1 MRRLRRRYEEGFTLI
16 ELLVVI
22 LLDGVG
28 FDDGVVVPMLECAD
42 YLAEH

>member
-1 MRRLRRRYEEGFTLI
+1 MRRFRRRCEEGFTLI
-16 ELLVVI
+16 ELLVVV

-28 FDDGVVVPMLECAD
+28 FGDGVVVPVLECAE